1 MTMYLPNPDIHTTG
15 AEPGEFIE
23 VPDPGETDRRRDPNA
38 GLDPQMRLNIAR
50 WAKEYIAGVVENH
63 HGDGADVRAVIH
75 DLNHQVNVLGPSV
88 GRPL

>member
-1 MTMYLPNPDIHTTG
+1 MTMYLPNSDIHTTG

-23 VPDPGETDRRRDPNA
+23 LPDRDQPDNRHVPTA

-75 DLNHQVNVLGPSV
+75 DLNHQVNVLGPNV